1 MLCRNLHVPVRYL
14 QPIELT
20 KWAQICRD
28 ELGLGV
34 AGVTTLVDD
43 GLFGAGVTAG
53 TVAGEPLPLFLG
65 RLGLPD
71 GVTAAGV
78 GAAAGWSVRR

>member
-1 MLCRNLHVPVRYL
+1 M
-14 QPIELT
+14 
-20 KWAQICRD
+20 
-28 ELGLGV
+28 
-34 AGVTTLVDD
+34 TTLVDD